1 MSSTWFDTHCHLHD
15 EPSPYEVVK
24 DACDNG
30 VTRMV
35 VVGTDFSSSLQVC
48 EIVSNIKASAQKDRI
63 NLDGIWAAV
72 GVHPHEAKGGIG
84 DLSNFVRKTTAD
96 KPGVIVA
103 VGECG
108 LDYYYEH
115 SPKKA
120 QKDVFSSQIKL
131 AQEFDLALVIH
142 TRDAWEDT
150 FLTLDHEG
158 IPEKTVIHCFT
169 GGVDEL
175 KECEKRGIYVS
186 FSGIASFPKASELH
200 EAVKTAK
207 DRKFFIETDSP
218 YLAPVPYRGKPNY
231 PRYVA
236 SVGLAVA
243 SLRGVNEDDLAFA
256 TTKAAIDF
264 FDVN

>member
-1 MSSTWFDTHCHLHD
+1 MSPTWFDTHCHLHD
-15 EPSPYEVVK
+15 ESSPYEVVK
-24 DACDNG
+24 DAVENR

-35 VVGTDFSSSLQVC
+35 VVGTDLTSSVRVC
-48 EIVSNIKASAQKDRI
+48 EIVSDIRTKALKDQI

-84 DLSNFVRKTTAD
+84 ELPGFVRKTTSD
-96 KPGVIVA
+96 ETGLIVA
-103 VGECG
+103 IGECG

-115 SPKKA
+115 SPKNA
-120 QKDVFSSQIKL
+120 QKDVFSSQIRL
-131 AQEFDLALVIH
+131 AQESGLALVIH

-150 FLTLDHEG
+150 FATLDYEG

-175 KECEKRGIYVS
+175 LECEKRGIYVS

-200 EAVKTAK
+200 KAVKVAK
-207 DRKFFIETDSP
+207 DKRFLIETDSP
-218 YLAPVPYRGKPNY
+218 YLAPVPFRGKPNF
-231 PRYVA
+231 PKYVA

-243 SLRGVNEDDLAFA
+243 NLRGVSEDDLAHVA
-256 TTKAAIDF
+256 TMAAIDF